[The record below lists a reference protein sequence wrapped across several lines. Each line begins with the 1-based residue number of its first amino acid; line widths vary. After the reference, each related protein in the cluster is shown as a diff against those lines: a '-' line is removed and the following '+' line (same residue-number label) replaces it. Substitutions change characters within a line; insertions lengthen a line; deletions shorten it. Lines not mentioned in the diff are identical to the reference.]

1 MKLKLGLFAPIAW
14 RNLWRNPRRTV
25 ITLIVVAAGTWS
37 VLTLSTM
44 MKAYTESSRNASLRL
59 LTGEAEIH
67 ASGYLAN
74 PAIERRMPAPSGALL
89 ALLQSSSVS
98 AYAPRIRVPGV
109 VQSEYRARSVTFLGV
124 VPSRERQ
131 LSDLPTSLVSG
142 RYLADVHD
150 SGIVIGRDLAS
161 HLKTRLGRR
170 VILMV
175 QAVDGHLAERSFSIV
190 GLFDGPQSAQDE
202 FVFAGL
208 AAAQAMLG
216 AGSDLSEIAFDAGP
230 NAKLESVVADAKR
243 VAPSLDVQSWMSF
256 APLAYALE
264 SISSTYTAIWLA
276 IMFLLMAIGI
286 VNTQLMAVFERTAEL
301 GLLKALGMRPWQL
314 VEEVALESA
323 ALIAIG
329 IVGGAILS
337 AATILPFRHGLDM
350 GVFANAVERYGG
362 GRILFPAINIVDFVT
377 YGLII
382 WILGIVAA
390 LWPARAASRVDPVQA
405 MAKG

>member
-1 MKLKLGLFAPIAW
+1 
-14 RNLWRNPRRTV
+14 
-25 ITLIVVAAGTWS
+25 
-37 VLTLSTM
+37 
-44 MKAYTESSRNASLRL
+44 
-59 LTGEAEIH
+59 
-67 ASGYLAN
+67 
-74 PAIERRMPAPSGALL
+74 
-89 ALLQSSSVS
+89 
-98 AYAPRIRVPGV
+98 V

-131 LSDLPTSLVSG
+131 VSDLPTSLVSG

-170 VILMV
+170 IILMV
-175 QAVDGHLAERSFSIV
+175 QAADGHLAERSFTIV
-190 GLFDGPQSAQDE
+190 GLFDGPQSAQNE
-202 FVFAGL
+202 FVFTGL
-208 AAAQAMLG
+208 AAAQTMLG
-216 AGSDLSEIAFDAGP
+216 AGSDLSEIAFDVGP
-230 NAKLESVVADAKR
+230 NTKLESVVADAKR

-362 GRILFPAINIVDFVT
+362 GRILYPAINIVDFVT